1 MPVQFGNS
9 KVRQFYHNA
18 PPEATSFSPNSIVAT
33 ATRGPERGNQVH
45 AFPLSLRSTRRNN
58 AWSRHLS
65 KSVAK
70 ARRNVRAG
78 INARHPPRSANQ
90 ALLAGIANEANA
102 KNIARQA
109 AENEASEAR
118 RYGNVGSM
126 NSFLSA
132 ESNNSNSGSAAAAAA
147 APAAAAAAAA
157 PAAPAA
163 PAAAAGP
170 SSRSLWQQV
179 LAAPMVT
186 SNTTSLPNLR
196 VRRPVTSKRPSV
208 LGLFSGGR
216 KSRRQTNRRR
226 NHKK

>member
-9 KVRQFYHNA
+9 KVRPFYHNA

-102 KNIARQA
+102 RNIARQA

-118 RYGNVGSM
+118 RYGNTGSM

-147 APAAAAAAAA
+147 PAAAAAAA

-163 PAAAAGP
+163 AAIP

-196 VRRPVTSKRPSV
+196 VHRPVTSKRPSV